1 MFRPGSHVPQP
12 VWQSE
17 GKGEGGSFT
26 DPVFDDE
33 YYGRDKSDGKG
44 RTIGLAIGVVVGAVI
59 AGFAAWT
66 VFAPGSGR
74 NTTDAPLIV
83 PQPEPYK
90 VRPDDP
96 GGMEVANQ
104 DKLVYERV
112 GGDAP
117 TPGAENILPPPEAPR
132 APAVAEP
139 APEITEP
146 APEITE
152 PAPEITQPAPAAPL
166 AAEAPPAVRAAE
178 QIPEVS
184 ESAAVPEPAPASDT
198 SPEPAPVAAV
208 SELAAAPT
216 VEAQPRPTP
225 QDPLEAAVAAVTGDY
240 LIQIAALRSEE
251 AADDEWQRVLSR
263 HTDILGGL
271 NPVIVTADLGERGIF
286 YRLRAGPLADRSA
299 AEEVCGRLAAE
310 SVGCLVVRNE

>member
-1 MFRPGSHVPQP
+1 MSRPGSYMPQP
-12 VWQSE
+12 LRQSE

-44 RTIGLAIGVVVGAVI
+44 RTIGLAVGVVVGAVI

-117 TPGAENILPPPEAPR
+117 SPGAENILPPPEAPR
-132 APAVAEP
+132 APEQ
-139 APEITEP
+139 AP
-146 APEITE
+146 
-152 PAPEITQPAPAAPL
+152 PAPATPDPEPEPEMIAEAPEAAPQVEDPVPAVPSESEVAPENVAEAPSPTPEPVAVEPPPSPAPL
-166 AAEAPPAVRAAE
+166 APAA
-178 QIPEVS
+178 
-184 ESAAVPEPAPASDT
+184 
-198 SPEPAPVAAV
+198 
-208 SELAAAPT
+208 
-216 VEAQPRPTP
+216 
-225 QDPLEAAVAAVTGDY
+225 DPLEAAVAAVTGDY

-251 AADDEWQRVLSR
+251 AAEGEWQRVSSR
-263 HTDILGGL
+263 YPDILGGL
-271 NPVIVTADLGERGIF
+271 KPVIVRADLGERGIF
-286 YRLRAGPLADRSA
+286 FRLRAGPLADRPA
-299 AEEVCGRLAAE
+299 AEEVCGSLAAQ
-310 SVGCLVVRNE
+310 SVGCLVVRND